1 MFFWRRSLK
10 SVILTYGKNDQRK
23 TKMMERV
30 YSYNMLFL
38 KDLKE
43 GKESVNSREK
53 GWLRGKRSYRRVE
66 RERQPK

>member
-10 SVILTYGKNDQRK
+10 SVILTYGKNGQRK
-23 TKMMERV
+23 TKMMERM

-53 GWLRGKRSYRRVE
+53 GWLRGKRSYRRGE
-66 RERQPK
+66 RERQLK